1 MISCLIIYCYFANNP
16 AGIAGSNDSARYI
29 LCNNAAGTDNTPVT
43 DSNSSHDFYITSKP
57 HFIADIYRLTH
68 AAAVYPFLRI
78 NGMINSIYPY
88 IGTEQCVIPDLNFC
102 AIKNDTAKIDIH
114 IIPN

>member
-1 MISCLIIYCYFANNP
+1 MFSCLIICCYFANNP
-16 AGIAGSNDSARYI
+16 AGIAGSNNSARYI
-29 LCNNAAGTDNTPVT
+29 LGNNAAGTDNTLIT
-43 DSNSSHDFYITSKP
+43 DSNSGHNFDIAAKP
-57 HFIADIYRLTH
+57 YFISDIYRLTC

-78 NGMINSIYPY
+78 NRMINGIYPY
-88 IGTEQCVIPDLNFC
+88 IGTKQGVIPNVNFC